1 MKTQSGS
8 VTVEMV
14 LLAPVLMLLIL
25 FGVYASRASESLVQV
40 RHAADQAA
48 RSASKVS
55 RGRVQSVANDVANR
69 TLNNSGT
76 SCINFA
82 VSTAVIEQGSNSAV
96 RVRVECTIKTQGL
109 VLLGISERQVSAT
122 STEVIDRWRVET

>member
-76 SCINFA
+76 SCIDFA
-82 VSTAVIEQGSNSAV
+82 VSTTVIEQGSNSAV
-96 RVRVECTIKTQGL
+96 RVKVECTIKTQGL
-109 VLLGISERQVSAT
+109 ILLGVSERQVSAT

>member
-8 VTVEMV
+8 VSVEMV

-25 FGVYASRASESLVQV
+25 FGVYASRASESLMQV

-76 SCINFA
+76 SCVDFA
-82 VSTAVIEQGSNSAV
+82 VSTAVIDQGSNSAV
-96 RVRVECTIKTQGL
+96 RVKVECTIKTQGL
-109 VLLGISERQVSAT
+109 ELLGVSERRVSAT
-122 STEVIDRWRVET
+122 STEVLDRWRVET

>member
-8 VTVEMV
+8 VTVEIV
-14 LLAPVLMLLIL
+14 LLTPVLMLLIL

-76 SCINFA
+76 SCVDFA
-82 VSTAVIEQGSNSAV
+82 VSTTVIDQGSNSAV
-96 RVRVECTIKTQGL
+96 RVKVECTIKTQGL
-109 VLLGISERQVSAT
+109 ELLGVSERRVSAT
-122 STEVIDRWRVET
+122 STEVLDRWRVET

>member
-76 SCINFA
+76 SCIDFA

-96 RVRVECTIKTQGL
+96 RVKVKCTIKTQGL
-109 VLLGISERQVSAT
+109 VLLGVLERQVSAT
-122 STEVIDRWRVET
+122 STEVLDRWRVET

>member
-1 MKTQSGS
+1 VKTQSGS

-25 FGVYASRASESLVQV
+25 FGVYVSRASESLVQV

-76 SCINFA
+76 SCVDFA
-82 VSTAVIEQGSNSAV
+82 VSTAVIDQGRNSAV
-96 RVRVECTIKTQGL
+96 RVKVECTIKTQGL
-109 VLLGISERQVSAT
+109 ALLGVSERRVSAT
-122 STEVIDRWRVET
+122 STEVLDRWRVET

>member
-76 SCINFA
+76 SCVDFA
-82 VSTAVIEQGSNSAV
+82 VSTTVIDQGSNSAV
-96 RVRVECTIKTQGL
+96 RVKVECTIKTQGL
-109 VLLGISERQVSAT
+109 ALLGVSERRVSAT
-122 STEVIDRWRVET
+122 STEVLDRWRVET

>member
-8 VTVEMV
+8 VAVEMV

-48 RSASKVS
+48 RSASTVS

-76 SCINFA
+76 SCVDFA
-82 VSTAVIEQGSNSAV
+82 VSTAVIDQGSNSAV
-96 RVRVECTIKTQGL
+96 RVKVECTIKTQGL
-109 VLLGISERQVSAT
+109 ALLGVSERRVSAT
-122 STEVIDRWRVET
+122 STEVLDRWRVET

>member
-8 VTVEMV
+8 VTVEIV

-76 SCINFA
+76 SCVDFA
-82 VSTAVIEQGSNSAV
+82 VSTAVIDQGSNSAV
-96 RVRVECTIKTQGL
+96 RVKVECTIKTQGL
-109 VLLGISERQVSAT
+109 ALLGVSERRVSAT
-122 STEVIDRWRVET
+122 STEVLDRWRVET

>member
-76 SCINFA
+76 SCIDFA

-96 RVRVECTIKTQGL
+96 RVKVECTIKTQGL
-109 VLLGISERQVSAT
+109 VLLGVSERQVSST

>member
-76 SCINFA
+76 SCCDFA
-82 VSTAVIEQGSNSAV
+82 VSTAVIEQGNNSAV
-96 RVRVECTIKTQGL
+96 RVKVECTIKTQGL
-109 VLLGISERQVSAT
+109 VLLGVSERQVSAT

>member
-14 LLAPVLMLLIL
+14 LLTPVLMLLIL
-25 FGVYASRASESLVQV
+25 FGVYSSRASESLVQV

-76 SCINFA
+76 SCVDFA
-82 VSTAVIEQGSNSAV
+82 VSTTVIDQGSNSAV
-96 RVRVECTIKTQGL
+96 RVKVECTIKTQGL
-109 VLLGISERQVSAT
+109 ALLGVSERRVSAI
-122 STEVIDRWRVET
+122 STEVLDRWRVET

>member
-1 MKTQSGS
+1 MKSQSGS

-55 RGRVQSVANDVANR
+55 RGRVQSVANDVSNR

-76 SCINFA
+76 SCVDFA
-82 VSTAVIEQGSNSAV
+82 VSTAVIDQGSNTAV
-96 RVRVECTIKTQGL
+96 RVKVECTIKTQGL
-109 VLLGISERQVSAT
+109 ALLGVSERRVSAT
-122 STEVIDRWRVET
+122 STEVLDRWRVET

>member
-8 VTVEMV
+8 VSVEMV

-25 FGVYASRASESLVQV
+25 FGVYASRASESLMQV

-76 SCINFA
+76 SCVDFA
-82 VSTAVIEQGSNSAV
+82 VSTAVIDQGSNSAV
-96 RVRVECTIKTQGL
+96 RVKVECTIKTQGL
-109 VLLGISERQVSAT
+109 ALLGVSERRVSAT
-122 STEVIDRWRVET
+122 STEVLDRWRVET

>member
-1 MKTQSGS
+1 MKTHSGS
-8 VTVEMV
+8 VAVEMV
-14 LLAPVLMLLIL
+14 ILAPVLMLLIL

-76 SCINFA
+76 SCVDFA
-82 VSTAVIEQGSNSAV
+82 VSTAVIDQGSNSAV
-96 RVRVECTIKTQGL
+96 RVKVECTIKTQGL
-109 VLLGISERQVSAT
+109 ALLGVSERRVSAT
-122 STEVIDRWRVET
+122 STEVLDRWRVET

>member
-8 VTVEMV
+8 VAVEMV

-76 SCINFA
+76 SCVDFA
-82 VSTAVIEQGSNSAV
+82 VSTAVIDQGSNSAV
-96 RVRVECTIKTQGL
+96 QVKVECTIKTQGL
-109 VLLGISERQVSAT
+109 ALLGVSERRVSAT
-122 STEVIDRWRVET
+122 STEVLDRWRVET